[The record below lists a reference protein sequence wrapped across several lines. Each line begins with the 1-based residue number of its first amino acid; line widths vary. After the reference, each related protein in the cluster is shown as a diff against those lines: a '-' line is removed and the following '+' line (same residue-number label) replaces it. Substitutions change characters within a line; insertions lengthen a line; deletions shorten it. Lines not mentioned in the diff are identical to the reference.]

1 MRARAFAIFVA
12 MLFVT
17 GSLAGTLT
25 IRSGYGLPSRFHA
38 IYNLEALEILAGVGK
53 ELGKPVV
60 YEWPVTT
67 LLRPGETYINI
78 TLLRFKAECGKNSSP
93 VVITVFIGDKQ
104 FTSNGTSLSAHIKR
118 DSMFL
123 IAKVRV
129 LIDSNCTIPPGTP
142 SVYVEFTSQ
151 K

>member
-1 MRARAFAIFVA
+1 MRARMFAIFVA
-12 MLFVT
+12 ILFVI
-17 GSLAGTLT
+17 GSLAGALT

-78 TLLRFKAECGKNSSP
+78 TLLRFGAECGKDSSP
-93 VVITVFIGDKQ
+93 VVITVFIGDEQ
-104 FTSNGTSLSAHIKR
+104 FTSNGTTLSAHIKR

-123 IAKVRV
+123 IAKIRV
-129 LIDSNCTIPPGTP
+129 LIDSNCTILPGTP
-142 SVYVEFTSQ
+142 RVYVEFTTQ
-151 K
+151 G